1 MRLSYIAY
9 SIVAVACLALLPSC
23 KESKPQTE
31 EIVVDKVVDKPHNE
45 VQSMSDEDINGD
57 VELNLL
63 SGKTTE
69 EGGNPNET

>member
-57 VELNLL
+57 VEWI
-63 SGKTTE
+63 
-69 EGGNPNET
+69 GGE